1 MRLTTAQLKSIIKE
15 EISRV
20 LDEQEEQE
28 AAMLSKEES
37 DKQFSKLISM
47 SRRFKRREGHYYG
60 QIALRRYGGEKF
72 LPYKEALE
80 KILQDPDAVKQTNDT
95 FHKGS
100 TGDQQG
106 GVVRQLSD
114 LYSKS
119 PEGSEFKNR
128 VNRFS
133 YDEDIDKVVNR
144 PALEQGFYDAYVNK
158 IPPGSYM

>member
-1 MRLTTAQLKSIIKE
+1 LKISTSQLRKIIKE

-37 DKQFSKLISM
+37 DKQFDKLISM
-47 SRRFKRREGHYYG
+47 SRGIKRREGHYYG

-80 KILQDPDAVKQTNDT
+80 KILQDPDAVKQTNDI
-95 FHKGS
+95 FHDG
-100 TGDQQG
+100 GEFGRQQA
-106 GVVRQLSD
+106 VAARQLSA

-144 PALEQGFYDAYVNK
+144 PALEQGFIDAYVKK
-158 IPPGSYM
+158 IPPGR